1 MLLHFGKN
9 SIVEEGNVSVEI
21 GDEVLK
27 LPPTYEEGCLLLQ
40 QQQQQL
46 AWDPEAMSD
55 PLEEPPSYDVCTAV

>member
-1 MLLHFGKN
+1 MQQ
-9 SIVEEGNVSVEI
+9 GNVSVQI

-27 LPPTYEEGCLLLQ
+27 LPPSYEEGCLLQ
-40 QQQQQL
+40 QQH